1 MVIARSIRLGLCF
14 MLPNVMPIMIAFGSL
29 GLFGWPLDIAGIL
42 TASVALGTAID
53 DTTHFICWYSDE
65 LEKGTNPLKA
75 VENTFASCTRAM
87 IDTTLISCA
96 AMSPFL
102 FAGFL
107 PTQQFAKL
115 MMVMLTLALVAD
127 LVLLPAIL
135 LSPFGNWIVLG
146 KWSRARVSPSV
157 PS

>member
-1 MVIARSIRLGLCF
+1 

-96 AMSPFL
+96 AMSPF
-102 FAGFL
+102 GHW
-107 PTQQFAKL
+107 
-115 MMVMLTLALVAD
+115 V
-127 LVLLPAIL
+127 
-135 LSPFGNWIVLG
+135 VLG